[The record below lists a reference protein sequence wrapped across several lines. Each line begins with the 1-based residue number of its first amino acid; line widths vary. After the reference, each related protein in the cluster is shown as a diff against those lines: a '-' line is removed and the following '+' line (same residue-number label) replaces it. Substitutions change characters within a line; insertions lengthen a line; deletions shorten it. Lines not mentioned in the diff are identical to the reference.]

1 MGNKRIVLTSLLRAQ
16 TDVQVYKREN
26 IPLEKGVVLT
36 EQYLTSIQDL
46 LEKYMNMQELIQ
58 K

>member
-16 TDVQVYKREN
+16 TDVQVYKRED

-36 EQYLTSIQDL
+36 DRIY
-46 LEKYMNMQELIQ
+46 Q
-58 K
+58 KNI